1 MQAGDKDAT
10 SPTMSSSTVRTR
22 FAPSPTGYL
31 HVGGARTAL
40 FNWLYARHCGGSFVL
55 RIEDT
60 DKTRNIDDGIEAI
73 LKGMRWLGM
82 EWDEGPEI
90 GGDRGPYFQSQR
102 QDLYDKHLETLQS
115 KDLVY
120 TEENGAVRFKSPGKP
135 VVVDDQVCGR
145 VEFTRDE
152 PDMTIRRP
160 DGSYIFHFVNV
171 TDDLEMGITHVIRGE
186 DHLSNTPKHIE
197 LFEALGEAPPTYAHI
212 PLILNPDG
220 SKMSKRDLG
229 ASVTDY
235 ADKAYL
241 PEAVVNYLALL
252 GWSPKDDTELLPLT
266 EIIERFDF
274 PGINK
279 SNASFDLV
287 KLNWVNGQR
296 LMALD
301 ESTYWKHASAA
312 VKAADMDISEESL
325 RKILPL
331 MQTKVSIASELPEKI
346 AFLQGNHCDLDSKA
360 LEKLAKDAQSTDK
373 LEALIKAFEDTTSWE
388 EVTIDAAIEA
398 AAGSLEQKKGK
409 LMFPTRVAA
418 SGQAG
423 GPDLLTVLVLLG
435 KERVLLRFRELLAQL
450 GS

>member
-1 MQAGDKDAT
+1 
-10 SPTMSSSTVRTR
+10 MSSSTVRTR

-40 FNWLYARHCGGSFVL
+40 FNWLYARHCGGTFVL

-60 DKTRNIDDGIEAI
+60 DKNRNIEDGIGAI
-73 LKGMRWLGM
+73 LQGMRWLGM
-82 EWDEGPEI
+82 GWGEGPEI
-90 GGDRGPYFQSQR
+90 GGDRGPYYQSQR
-102 QDLYDKHLETLQS
+102 QAFYDKHLETLQS

-120 TEENGAVRFKSPGKP
+120 MEENGAVRFKSPGKP

-171 TDDLEMGITHVIRGE
+171 VVDLEMGITHVIRGE

-197 LFEALGEAPPTYAHI
+197 LFEALGETAPTYAHI
-212 PLILNPDG
+212 PLILNADG

-229 ASVTDY
+229 ASVSDY
-235 ADKAYL
+235 QEKAYL

-252 GWSPKDDTELLPLT
+252 GWSPKDDTELMPLT

-287 KLNWVNGQR
+287 KLNWFNGQR

-301 ESTYWKHASAA
+301 ESAYWEHALSAVQEA
-312 VKAADMDISEESL
+312 GMDLPEETL

-331 MQTKVSIASELPEKI
+331 MQTKVSIASELPEKL
-346 AFLQGNHCDLDSKA
+346 AFLQGSHCDVDSKA
-360 LEKLAKDAQSTDK
+360 LDKLAKDDQSAAK
-373 LEALIKAFEDTTSWE
+373 LEALVEAFESTTSWE
-388 EVTIDAAIEA
+388 EETIDAAIGSA
-398 AAGSLEQKKGK
+398 AASLEQKKGK

-423 GPDLLTVLVLLG
+423 GPDLLTILVVLG
-435 KERVLLRFRELLAQL
+435 KERVIFRFRELLAQL